1 MTFMVTI
8 IFLLIIAS
16 FHNFIFI
23 LYSPKK
29 AQTRQVNNRFLILII
44 HKMDYIEKKK
54 KKKKKNKIKILII
67 KKIVYFFN

>member
-29 AQTRQVNNRFLILII
+29 AQTRQVNNRFLILIKKI
-44 HKMDYIEKKK
+44 IDFLEKKK
-54 KKKKKNKIKILII
+54 KKKKKI
-67 KKIVYFFN
+67 F